1 MPLWRKVYVLATHG
15 IFSGTC
21 SPILQEAGNL
31 EKVQLL
37 LEVNESPGKRTF
49 CWLYDGLISSSRLW
63 WQTPCRKA
71 QMWLEWAPNWRSLT
85 SQVGLLSCVP
95 PFPNWLSLQG
105 MVSEFIRRSHYNES
119 VCRKKSERWKFKRD
133 NDLKVSVLS
142 GRYFKLT
149 DKETE
154 HKERKI
160 SDVGVFDPFT
170 LVSSSQRSNSLH
182 NLDSFLRQI
191 WLRQQF
197 ASLPSFSWPHF
208 WIEFPDSGHFES
220 WFIEDHLLRII
231 LANSSAEQV
240 SCSGRPSPGHGDGPG
255 GPGGFP

>member
-1 MPLWRKVYVLATHG
+1 
-15 IFSGTC
+15 
-21 SPILQEAGNL
+21 
-31 EKVQLL
+31 
-37 LEVNESPGKRTF
+37 
-49 CWLYDGLISSSRLW
+49 
-63 WQTPCRKA
+63 
-71 QMWLEWAPNWRSLT
+71 MWLEWAPNWRSLT

-119 VCRKKSERWKFKRD
+119 VCRKKSERWKFKRN

-182 NLDSFLRQI
+182 NLVPFLRQI

-231 LANSSAEQV
+231 FWGSSWPTPQLSKSAAAA
-240 SCSGRPSPGHGDGPG
+240 GPPQDMEMDPEDQEAFLRAQASR
-255 GPGGFP
+255 GPRKGFRLESICWD